1 MVCFRFV
8 TKTLMMIIIS
18 MMVIII
24 SMMVMPQRD
33 YDDGNVQVFLV
44 KAGEPNFVF
53 RTLPGAPIT
62 RF

>member
-8 TKTLMMIIIS
+8 TKTMTMIIIS
-18 MMVIII
+18 MIM
-24 SMMVMPQRD
+24 MPQRD